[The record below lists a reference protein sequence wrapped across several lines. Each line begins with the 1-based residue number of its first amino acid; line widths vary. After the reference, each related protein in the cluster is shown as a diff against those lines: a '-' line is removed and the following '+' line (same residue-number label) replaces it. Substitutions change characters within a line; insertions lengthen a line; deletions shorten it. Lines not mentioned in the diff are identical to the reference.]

1 MTVEIAVYVPLVC
14 PARLFLMINSA
25 NTIDVNALLSSST
38 KRVHYK
44 LLASLLWRSPP
55 LKFGP
60 RKLRLF
66 SSSSGIF
73 LSNQINVADRFCK
86 KRGEQLFAEFGGGT
100 ATADCMQSS
109 IYKSFSSAAI

>member
-44 LLASLLWRSPP
+44 LLASLLWGGERPS
-55 LKFGP
+55 GQISD
-60 RKLRLF
+60 LR
-66 SSSSGIF
+66 I
-73 LSNQINVADRFCK
+73 
-86 KRGEQLFAEFGGGT
+86 
-100 ATADCMQSS
+100 
-109 IYKSFSSAAI
+109 